1 MLTLSRHIQS
11 WLFIACMLFQGVAFP
26 LLNDRFVTLMVFV
39 VETEHEHESGGSK
52 EAKAE
57 FDKIFTK
64 GRAFRLEEL
73 ASSVRLIIDRQV
85 FWATQFFLPVVTPP
99 PKVFA

>member
-26 LLNDRFVTLMVFV
+26 LLNDEFINLMAYV
-39 VETEHEHESGGSK
+39 VETEHENDNGKES
-52 EAKAE
+52 KAE
-57 FDKIFTK
+57 IDKIFTK

-73 ASSVRLIIDRQV
+73 ASSGRLIIDRQV

-99 PKVFA
+99 PKVFV

>member
-11 WLFIACMLFQGVAFP
+11 WLFITCMLFQGVAFP
-26 LLNDRFVTLMVFV
+26 LLNDEFITLTAYVL
-39 VETEHEHESGGSK
+39 ETEHENDNGKES
-52 EAKAE
+52 KAE
-57 FDKIFTK
+57 IDKIFTK

-73 ASSVRLIIDRQV
+73 ASSGRLIIDRQV
-85 FWATQFFLPVVTPP
+85 FWVTQFFLPVVTPP